1 MAVSG
6 SADTDALIGCDVDVA
21 LLRPLVTDAARRRSS
36 CAVAA
41 RAAASCSS
49 ARVCLATS
57 SRLPR
62 RSWLIDNAPSSLF
75 DSAGFERFPRS
86 TLKLAP
92 SWPSLSC
99 ISSSAASAACF
110 DCSSSEC
117 SSALIACPSANLVAI
132 NCWFAP
138 TAISSAAN
146 VITRDEVRLL
156 LNRSVAAT
164 TPVSSAVA
172 ICSSM
177 VTFGVRNSS
186 IRSTSISL
194 TPDALS
200 SCQSTVPR
208 LLLTIPAVTVDT
220 TASCKILPWAV
231 SALSR

>member
-92 SWPSLSC
+92 SWPSLSVL
-99 ISSSAASAACF
+99 SSAASAACF

-132 NCWFAP
+132 SCWFAP

-164 TPVSSAVA
+164 TPVSNAVA
-172 ICSSM
+172 ICSSI
-177 VTFGVRNSS
+177 VIFGVRNSS

-231 SALSR
+231 NALSR